1 MENHSLLSHFSIIQ
15 DYRQTGKI
23 EHKLS
28 DILLLTICA
37 VIAGA
42 EGWEEIEDFGHS
54 RLSWLQEYADFDNGI
69 PSHDT
74 IARVMSLI
82 NPKQFQQCFADWMH
96 SCHQLT
102 QGEVIAID
110 GKTLRRSYDKSR
122 KTGPIHRVS
131 AFSTANGVVL
141 GQVKTDEKSNEIT
154 AIPALLKLLSVCG
167 CLVTLDAMGCQ
178 KQIAQAILDKEAD
191 YLLAVKGNQ
200 KRLEN
205 AFEKHFPLHHFANY
219 QGDHFTTQERAHG
232 REESRFHIV
241 SDIIGDFIELSMDW
255 PRLKTLGV
263 AVSFRSDTD
272 EIPENATVRYYI
284 SSATLTARQFAE
296 AIRNHWFIENQ
307 FHWRLDVAMSEDDSR
322 IRREKAAENLA
333 GIRHIAFNLLNSHK
347 TFKAGMKR
355 KQKKAALDAD
365 YLSELLMA
373 KGFS

>member
-1 MENHSLLSHFSIIQ
+1 M
-15 DYRQTGKI
+15 

-122 KTGPIHRVS
+122 KTGPIHMVS

-167 CLVTLDAMGCQ
+167 CLVTLDARGCQ

-200 KRLEN
+200 KRLED

-219 QGDHFTTQERAHG
+219 QDDHFTTQERVHG
-232 REESRFHIV
+232 RGGPASIASV
-241 SDIIGDFIELSMDW
+241 ILSG
-255 PRLKTLGV
+255 T
-263 AVSFRSDTD
+263 S
-272 EIPENATVRYYI
+272 
-284 SSATLTARQFAE
+284 
-296 AIRNHWFIENQ
+296 
-307 FHWRLDVAMSEDDSR
+307 
-322 IRREKAAENLA
+322 
-333 GIRHIAFNLLNSHK
+333 LNSAW
-347 TFKAGMKR
+347 TGR
-355 KQKKAALDAD
+355 
-365 YLSELLMA
+365 
-373 KGFS
+373 G